1 MTFQR
6 KQFWTERVRR
16 RVMAGALISALAL
29 LFCFVAYWLTLL
41 LINFHPGFIPN
52 ADKRTAMYRF
62 ATRRPQQGSL
72 WIF

>member
-1 MTFQR
+1 MPFQR
-6 KQFWTERVRR
+6 KQFWTRAVRR
-16 RVMAGALISALAL
+16 RVMLGGLISGLAL
-29 LFCFVAYWLTLL
+29 LLFFAAYWFTLL

>member
-1 MTFQR
+1 MAFQR
-6 KQFWTERVRR
+6 KKFLTEEVQR
-16 RVMAGALISALAL
+16 RVTVGALISGLVLL
-29 LFCFVAYWLTLL
+29 LFFTAYWLTLL

>member
-6 KQFWTERVRR
+6 KKLWTEQVRR
-16 RVMAGALISALAL
+16 RVMTGALVSGLAL
-29 LFCFVAYWLTLL
+29 LFFFTAYWLTLL

-52 ADKRTAMYRF
+52 ADKRAAMYRF

>member
-6 KQFWTERVRR
+6 KQFWTGEARR
-16 RVMAGALISALAL
+16 RVMLGGLISGLAL
-29 LFCFVAYWLTLL
+29 LLFFAVYWLTLL